1 MIIHSQLCNNME
13 EKEYLGYTPD
23 YIDRLLP
30 TQMFVFGSNALGY
43 HTGGASATA
52 RKKYGAVWGQ
62 TEGLQGQSYAIPV
75 DFGKDVRKDNEVKA
89 AVNRFIAF
97 AKEHGELFFLVTR
110 VGCGTAGYHDE
121 EMAQFFKDALELK
134 NVSLPKSFVDAL
146 GGGEVNYDLER
157 FSKAQNSGR
166 ATYSDALSEIKEGHK
181 SGHWIWYVFPQIKG
195 LGHSYNS
202 EFYGI
207 SSKNEAKAYLEH
219 PELGK
224 RLREITK
231 ALLDCNN
238 PSAFNILGFPDVLK
252 VQSCM
257 TLFDLVSPNDIFNE
271 VLEKYYEGKRCE
283 KTIQRLGFHEEKLK
297 NQIKLSK
304 LTITKNYTLLLS
316 DYNKEVKLEPIVKAV
331 YLLYLNHP
339 EGIAFKYLP
348 DYRKELAEIY
358 QKIKPFGLTDRA
370 IRSIED
376 VTNPLLN
383 SINEK
388 CSRVRAAFL
397 PLVDASLLDQYIII
411 GKSGEA
417 KKIDLPRNLVVL
429 E

>member
-1 MIIHSQLCNNME
+1 MIIHLQLCSNME
-13 EKEYLGYTPD
+13 EKEYLGFTPD

-30 TQMFVFGSNALGY
+30 NQIFVFGSNALGY
-43 HTGGASATA
+43 HTGGASGTA
-52 RKKYGAVWGQ
+52 RKKFGAIWGQ

-75 DFGKDVRKDNEVKA
+75 DYGKDVRKDNEVKA
-89 AVNRFIAF
+89 AVDRFIAF
-97 AKEHGELFFLVTR
+97 AKEHSELFFLVTR
-110 VGCGTAGYHDE
+110 VGCGIAGYHDD
-121 EMAQFFKDALELK
+121 EMAQFFKEAMELR

-146 GGGEVNYDLER
+146 RGRINYDMER
-157 FSKAQNSGR
+157 FVKEQDTGW
-166 ATYSDALSEIKEGHK
+166 ATYSEALSEIKEGHK
-181 SGHWIWYVFPQIKG
+181 HGHWIWYVFPQIKG

-207 SSKNEAKAYLEH
+207 SCKEEAKAYIEH
-219 PELGK
+219 PILGL

-231 ALLDCNN
+231 ALLECKTT
-238 PSAFNILGFPDVLK
+238 SAYNIFGFPDVLK

-257 TLFDLVSPNDIFNE
+257 TLFDLVSPNDIFND
-271 VLEKYYEGKRCE
+271 VLEKYYEGKRCD
-283 KTIQRLGFHEEKLK
+283 KTIKRLGYHEEKLK
-297 NQIKLSK
+297 NHIILSR
-304 LTITKNYTLLLS
+304 LTITKDYAIMLS

-331 YLLYLNHP
+331 YLLFLNHP
-339 EGIAFKYLP
+339 EGISFKCLS
-348 DYRKELAEIY
+348 DYREELTKIY
-358 QKIKPFGLTDRA
+358 SSLKPYGINDRV

-388 CSRVRAAFL
+388 CSRIRAAFL
-397 PLVDASLLDQYIII
+397 TEVDASLLDQYIII

-417 KKIDLPRNLVVL
+417 KKIALPRDLVIW